1 MIRKYFCSTNSNEK
15 FINLALLFLRF
26 IAAGFLITHGLAK
39 LSGFENMKDVFPDP
53 LGIGNTA
60 SLVMIIIAEL
70 VSPILIVIGLFTR
83 LATIPTIIGMG
94 VAAFVIHGGDAFQ
107 VRELSLLYMGL
118 FIIILVSGAGKFSAD
133 YYISKYCPYCKM
145 DNKS

>member
-1 MIRKYFCSTNSNEK
+1 MLKNKFCSSNSNEK
-15 FINLALLFLRF
+15 FIDFALLLLRF
-26 IAAGFLITHGLAK
+26 LAAGFMITHGVAK
-39 LSGFENMKDVFPDP
+39 FSGFENMKDVFPDP

-60 SLVMIIIAEL
+60 SLIMIIIAEL
-70 VSPILIVIGLFTR
+70 VCPILIVFGLFTR

-118 FIIILVSGAGKFSAD
+118 FLILLVSGAGKFSAD
-133 YYISKYCPYCKM
+133 YYISKYCPYCRK
-145 DNKS
+145 DNK

>member
-1 MIRKYFCSTNSNEK
+1 MLKNYCCSTNSNEK
-15 FINLALLFLRF
+15 FIDFALLLLRL
-26 IAAGFLITHGLAK
+26 IAAGFMITHGFAK
-39 LSGFENMKDVFPDP
+39 FSGFENMKDVFPDP

-70 VSPILIVIGLFTR
+70 VCPILILFGLFTR

-118 FIIILVSGAGKFSAD
+118 FLILLVSGAGKFSAD
-133 YYISKYCPYCKM
+133 YYISKYCPYCRKE
-145 DNKS
+145 NK